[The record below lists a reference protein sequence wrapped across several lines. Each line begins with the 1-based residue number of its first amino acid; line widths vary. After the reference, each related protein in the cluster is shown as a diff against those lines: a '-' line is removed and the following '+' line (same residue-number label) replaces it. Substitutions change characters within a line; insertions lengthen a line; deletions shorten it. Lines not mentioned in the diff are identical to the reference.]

1 MRHVLYSTYHG
12 VFIFR
17 QTIFQEYQTFGGI
30 GGVLTVWIA
39 AHQFGKVTKRSSCM
53 LRIAIATVNAK
64 EPLQRTVIQRHIGQ
78 ATHVHDIID
87 IRMGRVKA
95 NKTIDGSLR

>member
-1 MRHVLYSTYHG
+1 
-12 VFIFR
+12 
-17 QTIFQEYQTFGGI
+17 
-30 GGVLTVWIA
+30 
-39 AHQFGKVTKRSSCM
+39 M

-95 NKTIDGSLR
+95 NKTIDGSLC